1 MLLEQIQRRLA
12 AYEAA
17 LPQKKVRAMPSSAK
31 GEAPAPGTVKT
42 IGIKVDAET
51 YEALDRLRKESQLG
65 SMKEAAL
72 EAIKRGLKA
81 R

>member
-12 AYEAA
+12 EFEAA
-17 LPQKKVRAMPSSAK
+17 LSQKKVRAMPSSAK

-51 YEALDRLRKESQLG
+51 Y
-65 SMKEAAL
+65 AAL
-72 EAIKRGLKA
+72 SDFMKRRDLRSMSAAAVAAIRLGVL